1 VVEDVDIN
9 LEITVEMLRNMDIAV
24 ETAQNGRE
32 AVDMVKTG
40 NYDIVFMDIQMP
52 VMDGYEATREIRHLH
67 KDGAPGLPIIAMTA
81 HASGGDRDKSFAAGM
96 NEHLTKPID
105 PDKLGEVLEHW
116 LPAKKRVVISSDEP
130 DSTFSPSDPLLTV
143 YVPGLDVEAGLR
155 RVNGNR
161 PLYRNL
167 LEKFVDGYADTGE
180 QLLHEL
186 RTDQL
191 EKAIRRVHSIK
202 STAGNIGGKEL
213 EAVAA
218 ELEKAF
224 HEKGSVHFSLG
235 EPVRR
240 FIDRH
245 NDLLAAIAA
254 ALPPRQAGD
263 QTRPER
269 QRGKADEYLQLLDR
283 LRAALMKNEP
293 RPAMDIL
300 AVLMQKQ
307 WPEDN
312 DSSLTELN
320 RLLQR
325 YRFDEAMSILDS
337 LSGSLDKNRKGKN
350 DD

>member
-1 VVEDVDIN
+1 
-9 LEITVEMLRNMDIAV
+9 MDIAV
-24 ETAQNGRE
+24 DTAQNGRE
-32 AVDMVKTG
+32 AVDMVRTR
-40 NYDIVFMDIQMP
+40 NYDIIFMDIQMP
-52 VMDGYEATREIRHLH
+52 VMDGYEATREIRHLN

-116 LPAKKRVVISSDEP
+116 LPAEMRVVISGDEP
-130 DSTFSPSDPLLTV
+130 ASTFSPSDPLLTV
-143 YVPGLDVEAGLR
+143 YLPGLDVEAGLR

-269 QRGKADEYLQLLDR
+269 QRGMADEYLQLLDR

-312 DSSLTELN
+312 DSSLRELN

-325 YRFDEAMSILDS
+325 YRFDEAMSILDN
-337 LSGSLDKNRKGKN
+337 LSGSLDKNRKAKN